1 MIVKDLINEPG
12 RFCFANVDASGMTIQ
27 WCSYGENKPM
37 EGLAIQIPRNKMLEL
52 GYAIEKAR
60 KEIEKEQESCKNCM
74 WEDDENLCP
83 YEGKVFMPEFVTSCS
98 DFKLDK
104 NKLRRNKIED

>member
-12 RFCFANVDASGMTIQ
+12 RFCFASVTKSGIALE
-27 WCSYGENKPM
+27 WCSCEENKPM
-37 EGLAIQIPRNKMLEL
+37 EALPIIIGQKKMLEL
-52 GYAIEKAR
+52 GRAIEKVR

-104 NKLRRNKIED
+104 NKLRRNEIED